1 MIVRRLEENDLQLRV
16 SWMNNEKVYKS
27 MHFEVPV
34 VMGNTINWFRTN
46 MGNDKRADLTFEIDG
61 DIIAF
66 GGLTG
71 INREV
76 NKAEL
81 YIFVNPEAQKGGIGT
96 KATKLLC
103 QYGFEQLGL
112 NKIFLETNEDNVAA
126 RRVYEK
132 CGFKLEGTLREE
144 YVTPGGNLLA
154 RMYYGLLKEEFN
166 G

>member
-1 MIVRRLEENDLQLRV
+1 MIVRRLKESDLQLRV

-34 VMGNTINWFRTN
+34 VMEKTINWFRN
-46 MGNDKRADLTFEIDG
+46 NIGNDKRADLAFELDG
-61 DIIAF
+61 EIVAF

-81 YIFVNPEAQKGGIGT
+81 YVFVNPESQRGGIGT
-96 KATKLLC
+96 QATKLLC

-112 NKIFLETNEDNVAA
+112 NKIYLETNEDNVAA

-144 YVTPGGNLLA
+144 YATPDGKLLA
-154 RMYYGLLKEEFN
+154 RMYYGLMKEEFN